1 MSYKA
6 KLEINGTEMDVLFC
20 TFKLSRDTDH
30 KGRPSSR
37 VYGGRVTF
45 EVESTSNTSL
55 IEQMLNNQ
63 YKPFNGKLTY
73 MKPDSEANMKELE
86 FIEAFIVY
94 YEETIDA
101 SGVVPMNIR
110 FTISAKELHMG
121 SAAQINEWP
130 KA

>member
-20 TFKLSRDTDH
+20 TFKLSRDTDR

-45 EVESTSNTSL
+45 EVESTANTSL
-55 IEQMLNNQ
+55 IEQMVNDQ
-63 YKPFNGKLTY
+63 YKPFNGKMTY
-73 MKPDSEANMKELE
+73 IKPDEEARMKELE
-86 FIEAFIVY
+86 FRKAFIVY

-101 SGVVPMNIR
+101 RGVNPMTIR
-110 FTISAKELHMG
+110 FTISAEELQMG

>member
-1 MSYKA
+1 MSFKA
-6 KLEINGTEMDVLFC
+6 KLEINGIEMDVLFC
-20 TFKLSRDTDH
+20 TFKLSRDTDS

-45 EVESTSNTSL
+45 EVESTSDTSL

-63 YKPFNGKLTY
+63 YKPFSGKLTY
-73 MKPDSEANMKELE
+73 IKPDEEATMKELE
-86 FIEAFIVY
+86 FRQAFIVY

-101 SGVVPMNIR
+101 RGVVPMNIR
-110 FTISAKELHMG
+110 FTISAEELQMG
-121 SAAQINEWP
+121 NAAQVNEWP